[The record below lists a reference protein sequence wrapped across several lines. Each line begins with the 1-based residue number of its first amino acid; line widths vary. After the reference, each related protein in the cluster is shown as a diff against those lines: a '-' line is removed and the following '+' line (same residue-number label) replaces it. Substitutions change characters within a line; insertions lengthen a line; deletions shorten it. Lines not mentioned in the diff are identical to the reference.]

1 MEQITAMKIT
11 ALSFCAF
18 RSHTEPEGYAFG
30 DVTYITGDNGA
41 GKTTMAHG
49 VAYALY
55 GVSFF
60 GEQAI
65 ERLMRQGAEGTQ
77 VRLDFTDQAGNPHT
91 LIRTRKRDKTSLL
104 LDSYTVRQADI
115 DRIFCDKDTF
125 LSMFNPSY
133 LIELGEKGRGL
144 VLKHLKPVP
153 LVRC

>member
-1 MEQITAMKIT
+1 MRCT
-11 ALSFCAF
+11 
-18 RSHTEPEGYAFG
+18 GYP
-30 DVTYITGDNGA
+30 
-41 GKTTMAHG
+41 
-49 VAYALY
+49 
-55 GVSFF
+55 FF

-65 ERLMRQGAEGTQ
+65 ERLMSQGAEGTQ

-144 VLKHLKPVP
+144 VLKHSEARAPW
-153 LVRC
+153 